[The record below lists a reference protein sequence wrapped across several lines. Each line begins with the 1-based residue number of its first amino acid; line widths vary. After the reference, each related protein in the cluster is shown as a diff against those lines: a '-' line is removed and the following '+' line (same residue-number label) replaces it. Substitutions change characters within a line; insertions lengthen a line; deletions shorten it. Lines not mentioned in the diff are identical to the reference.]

1 MLGGGSRGRTAT
13 FGKKSTIRRVDNSTA
28 RRQLQLW
35 DELQQEENETPAVSS
50 VPTILRPAQEVAS
63 NNIPTVECPVLVVD
77 TPTIPQETPIRT
89 LVDQQS
95 STEADVESVF
105 ISDLSAEHRV
115 HLNSSIDNSS
125 TPISSDDETE
135 NVQESNGAA
144 CSPNNIKALDD
155 SLPLISK
162 RGVVKMSRLIDDAV
176 DSLEKL
182 DIGQVESDTDTNV
195 GGNENSG
202 QVPAETDNSLAK
214 LLALCGSTSPSPMQ
228 GFNFGGDLIKKIGE
242 ASYSD
247 VYSMWMK
254 TESGGKDLMA
264 IKVIPVGQGDIGD
277 QLSLEAVSLE
287 IQITRAIS
295 KTRQTI
301 GEMSGAHPNFV
312 DMVYSSVCSGPY
324 SDELL
329 ALWDEYD
336 ERKGSENIPPC
347 DYNDTQLYVIMVLR
361 HGGND
366 LEHSSLITTAARA
379 KSLLLQVSLALA
391 QAEQQMSFEHRDLH
405 WGNVLIDKSPL
416 HTMDYSLPTQSGN
429 VIYSVPTAGIK
440 ATIIDFSLSRLEL
453 DSGVMFLDLEQDP
466 DYFSGSGYGEEGM
479 NIEYMIWL

>member
-50 VPTILRPAQEVAS
+50 VPTIIRPAQEVAS

-144 CSPNNIKALDD
+144 CSPNNTKALDD

-295 KTRQTI
+295 KTKADQWRDVWGTSKLC
-301 GEMSGAHPNFV
+301 GHGVFE
-312 DMVYSSVCSGPY
+312 
-324 SDELL
+324 
-329 ALWDEYD
+329 
-336 ERKGSENIPPC
+336 
-347 DYNDTQLYVIMVLR
+347 